1 MPPKRI
7 PSMPSKPSPAKRS
20 PIKTYGGGN
29 PTYNSNRKDMDTL
42 VKESMTLID
51 LAEMDRI
58 SRERKRRQE
67 SNRTEKRGSPGK
79 DCGTQVD

>member
-1 MPPKRI
+1 MPTKRI
-7 PSMPSKPSPAKRS
+7 PEKRS
-20 PIKTYGGGN
+20 PVKTY
-29 PTYNSNRKDMDTL
+29 NRKDMDTL
-42 VKESMTLID
+42 VKESMTIID

-79 DCGTQVD
+79 DCATQVGSDLNQ